1 MARAYFGSKISQ
13 NIIETPEGYI
23 ICKNV
28 PLARTGEQH
37 YLGVEFG
44 GEDAN
49 RDYRVERPP
58 AEVFSAAA
66 IASFE
71 GKPVVDEHPDE
82 DVTPENYQRYLK
94 GICRDVH
101 RGEGEF
107 TDCIIGDLVIYDEAL
122 IRKIKDGKREISCG
136 YDCLWVPTSE
146 GSYEQR
152 EIRGNHIAVVDK
164 GRAGRKVAIR
174 DTERKKP
181 MSKNIFARMLAS
193 FAKDSETT
201 PDDLLAASQAVNQ
214 QDAAPAPVAEPAPAP
229 APAFDA
235 AQFDERLKRIEDAI
249 ASLTAPKE
257 APAPEPEA
265 PPAPPEEEQDALDSL
280 EAELENTP
288 TEEQEAPQEPR
299 EGAFPGTSDEGQVTE
314 DPDVINSQLGAN
326 DACKDEAEPQ
336 PMLPAQTR
344 DSALRAIRN
353 LKPVVANLPQS
364 QRKKAADSLAQLIRG
379 QVGQDAG
386 YSALM
391 RAQNARA
398 KDAAAVSDA
407 DYGRSIR
414 DKFNPHYKKEAK

>member
-23 ICKNV
+23 VCKNV

-37 YLGVEFG
+37 YLGLEFG

-49 RDYRVERPP
+49 KDYRVERPP

-94 GICRDVH
+94 GVCRDVH

-107 TDCIIGDLVIYDEAL
+107 SNCIVGDLVIYSEDL
-122 IRKIKDGKREISCG
+122 INKIKNGKREISCG

-146 GSYEQR
+146 ASYEQR

-174 DTERKKP
+174 DKERKKP
-181 MSKNIFARMLAS
+181 MSKNIFARMLAC

-214 QDAAPAPVAEPAPAP
+214 QDAAPAPAPEPAPTPAP
-229 APAFDA
+229 AQEKPAFDA
-235 AQFDERLKRIEDAI
+235 AEFDERLKRIEDAI
-249 ASLTAPKE
+249 AGLAAKKE
-257 APAPEPEA
+257 EPAPAPEEPEA
-265 PPAPPEEEQDALDSL
+265 DALDSL
-280 EAELENTP
+280 EEELQAGG
-288 TEEQEAPQEPR
+288 EEQAPR
-299 EGAFPGTSDEGQVTE
+299 EGAFPGTTDEDAVTE
-314 DPDVINSQLGAN
+314 DPDVINAELGAQ
-326 DACKDEAEPQ
+326 DAECEETEEEPMPQ
-336 PMLPAQTR
+336 QTR
-344 DSALRAIRN
+344 DAALRAIRN
-353 LKPVVANLPQS
+353 LKPVVANLPPS
-364 QRKKAADSLAQLIRG
+364 QRKKAADSLALLIRG
-379 QVGQDAG
+379 QMTQDAG
-386 YSALM
+386 YAALM

-407 DYGRSIR
+407 EYGKMIR